1 MHRNRKLL
9 ASVLLFLTVMFALA
23 AVAADKKKKNKKS
36 KDQGAAAAVQM
47 DEQKRAIH
55 VLNRF
60 TFGPRRGE
68 VQRVEAMGID
78 NWFEQQLRPEKI
90 DDSALEARLAPFRT
104 LKMSTNELVKDF
116 PPPQV
121 IKMVENGRASIPRDP
136 QEKAI
141 YQAAIDRQEQKQAA
155 KQDAADNQ
163 NSQINAQNAAGQASD
178 NQGKRRRGGPGL
190 EDQMY
195 ASLSADSLISEPPD
209 RRFKDLMKMDPD
221 DMRAVTKSLN
231 QQERAQLVDG
241 LTPQQ
246 KETLLAMVSPQ
257 LVVQGELTQ
266 AKLLRAIYSE
276 RQLDEVMTDF
286 WMNHFNV
293 FINKGADRYMLT
305 SYERDVIRPHALGK
319 FKDLLIAT
327 AKSPAMLFY
336 LDNWQSIGPNSDQ
349 ARYGGRLPGRG
360 RLRRGPFGMIV
371 YDPPRPRAQQTA
383 QQKAKR
389 PSGLNENYAREIM
402 ELHTL
407 GVDGGYTQKDVTELA
422 KVLTGWT
429 IERPQQGGEFKF
441 DERRHEPGKKVVLGK
456 QFKEGGEGEGIKALE
471 MLAHHPSTAHFISK
485 KLAMR
490 FVSDDPPEP
499 LVQRM
504 AQTFTKSDGDIREVL
519 RTMYRSPEFWTPDT
533 YRAKVKTPLEFVVS
547 AVRASGADVQTP
559 QALSQQLQKLGMP
572 LYGMQPP
579 TGYSMKADAW
589 VNSAALL
596 NRMNFGLALAS
607 GKLPGLQWNPS
618 TTVSDNQLPSD
629 PGGALANFENA
640 LLDGDV
646 SKQTHTA
653 ILNELNDPQAAARN
667 NVPTAQGTNLR
678 LIAGLLLGSPEFQ
691 RR

>member
-1 MHRNRKLL
+1 MHKNRKPLVSLL
-9 ASVLLFLTVMFALA
+9 LLLTVMSALA
-23 AVAADKKKKNKKS
+23 LGEKKKNKKS
-36 KDQGAAAAVQM
+36 KDQISAAMQM

-60 TFGPRRGE
+60 TFGPRPGE

-78 NWFEQQLRPEKI
+78 KWFEQQLHPEKT
-90 DDSALEARLAPFRT
+90 DDSVLEARLSPFRT
-104 LKMSTNELVKDF
+104 LKMSTNELVRDF

-121 IKMVENGRASIPRDP
+121 IKMVENGRASVPRDP

-141 YQAAIDRQEQKQAA
+141 YEAALDRQRQKQEAKQQAAD
-155 KQDAADNQ
+155 
-163 NSQINAQNAAGQASD
+163 AQNAPQDASAQPSD
-178 NQGKRRRGGPGL
+178 QGTRGRRNGAKL

-195 ASLSADSLISEPPD
+195 ASLSADSLMSEPAD
-209 RRFKDLMKMDPD
+209 KRFKDLMKMGPE
-221 DMRAVTKSLN
+221 DMRAVVRSLN
-231 QQERAQLVDG
+231 QQERERLAEG
-241 LTPQQ
+241 FTPQQ
-246 KETLLAMVSPQ
+246 RETLLAMVNPQ
-257 LVVQGELTQ
+257 AVVQGELTQ

-305 SYERDVIRPHALGK
+305 SYERDVIRAHALGK
-319 FKDLLIAT
+319 FKDLLVAT

-349 ARYGGRLPGRG
+349 AVFGGQRQRPG
-360 RLRRGPFGMIV
+360 RLRRGPFGMVI
-371 YDPPRPRAQQTA
+371 YEPPPPRREQPP

-407 GVDGGYTQKDVTELA
+407 GVDGGYSQKDVTELA

-429 IERPQQGGEFKF
+429 IEKPQQGGEFKF
-441 DERRHEPGKKVVLGK
+441 DERRHEPGKKIVLGK
-456 QFKEGGEGEGIKALE
+456 EFKEDGESEGMKALD

-490 FVSDDPPEP
+490 FVSDDPPES
-499 LVQRM
+499 LVERM
-504 AQTFTKSDGDIREVL
+504 AQTFKNSDGDIREVL
-519 RTMYRSPEFWTPDT
+519 RTLYRSPEFWAPEA

-547 AVRASGADVQTP
+547 AVRASGADVETP
-559 QALSQQLQKLGMP
+559 QALNNQLQKLGMP
-572 LYGMQPP
+572 LYAMQPP

-596 NRMNFGLALAS
+596 NRMNFGLALAA
-607 GKLPGLQWNPS
+607 GKLPGIEWDPS
-618 TTVSDNQLPSD
+618 TTVKENQVPND
-629 PGGALANFENA
+629 AAGALADFESV

-646 SKQTHTA
+646 SKQTHTT
-653 ILNELNDPQAAARN
+653 ILNQLNDPQSAVRN
-667 NVPTAQGTNLR
+667 NVPAAQGANLR

>member
-1 MHRNRKLL
+1 MRENRKLL
-9 ASVLLFLTVMFALA
+9 AFLLLLLTLTSALA
-23 AVAADKKKKNKKS
+23 VVAADKKKNKKS
-36 KDQGAAAAVQM
+36 KNQANSAAMQM

-60 TFGPRRGE
+60 TFGPRPGD

-78 NWFEQQLRPEKI
+78 NWFEEQIRPEKI

-104 LKMSTNELVKDF
+104 LKMSTNELVRDF

-121 IKMVENGRASIPRDP
+121 IKAVEKGKASIPRDP

-141 YQAAIDRQEQKQAA
+141 YEAALDRQRQKQVA
-155 KQDAADNQ
+155 KQDAA
-163 NSQINAQNAAGQASD
+163 NAQNAALNGDAQPTQDAGD
-178 NQGKRRRGGPGL
+178 GRRRKGGADM
-190 EDQMY
+190 EDRMY
-195 ASLSADSLISEPPD
+195 ATLSADSLMDEPPD
-209 RRFKDLMKMDPD
+209 QRFKDLMKMGPD
-221 DMRAVTKSLN
+221 DMRAVARSLN
-231 QQERAQLVDG
+231 QQERERLVDG
-241 LTPQQ
+241 FTPQQ
-246 KETLLAMVSPQ
+246 KETLLAMVNPQ
-257 LVVQGELTQ
+257 QVVQGELTQ

-293 FINKGADRYMLT
+293 YINKGQDRYMLT
-305 SYERDVIRPHALGK
+305 AYERDVIRPHALGK
-319 FKDLLIAT
+319 FKDLLVAT

-336 LDNWQSIGPNSDQ
+336 LDNWQSIGPDSDF
-349 ARYGGRLPGRG
+349 ARFGGERQRPG

-371 YDPPRPRAQQTA
+371 YEPPRPRREQNPE
-383 QQKAKR
+383 QKKKR
-389 PSGLNENYAREIM
+389 ASGLNENYAREIM

-429 IERPQQGGEFKF
+429 LEKPQQGGEFKF
-441 DERRHEPGKKVVLGK
+441 DERRHEPGTKVVLGK
-456 QFKEGGEGEGIKALE
+456 KFKEDGESEGMKALD

-490 FVSDDPPEP
+490 FVSDDPPES
-499 LVQRM
+499 LVDRM
-504 AQTFTKSDGDIREVL
+504 AQTFMNSDGDIREVL
-519 RTMYRSPEFWTPDT
+519 RTMYQSPEFWAPQT

-547 AVRASGADVQTP
+547 AIRASGADVQTP
-559 QALSQQLQKLGMP
+559 QALNNQLQKLGMP
-572 LYGMQPP
+572 LYAMQPP

-596 NRMNFGLALAS
+596 NRMNFGLALAA
-607 GKLPGLQWNPS
+607 GKLPGIQWNPS
-618 TTVSDNQLPSD
+618 ATVSENQMPSD
-629 PGGALANFENA
+629 PTGALANFENA

-646 SKQTHTA
+646 SKQTHTT
-653 ILNELNDPQAAARN
+653 ILNQLNDPQAAARN
-667 NVPTAQGTNLR
+667 NVPAAQGTNLR

>member
-1 MHRNRKLL
+1 MFRNRKLFACLLLLL
-9 ASVLLFLTVMFALA
+9 ACVSAISLTA
-23 AVAADKKKKNKKS
+23 AEKKKKTKN
-36 KDQGAAAAVQM
+36 GASMQM

-60 TFGPRRGE
+60 TFGPRPGD
-68 VQRVEAMGID
+68 VQRLQAMGID
-78 NWFEQQLRPEKI
+78 NWFEQQLHPEKI
-90 DDSALEARLAPFRT
+90 NDSALEARLSPFRT
-104 LKMSTNELVKDF
+104 LKMSTNELVRDF

-121 IKMVENGRASIPRDP
+121 VKMVENGRASIPRDP

-141 YQAAIDRQEQKQAA
+141 YEAAIERQQQKKAA
-155 KQDAADNQ
+155 KQDAGNNQ
-163 NSQINAQNAAGQASD
+163 NTAQTANDQTNDAG
-178 NQGKRRRGGPGL
+178 NGRRRRGGDL

-195 ASLSADSLISEPPD
+195 ASLNADSLMAEPPD
-209 RRFKDLMKMDPD
+209 QRFKDLMKMGPD
-221 DMRAVTKSLN
+221 DMRSVARSLN
-231 QQERAQLVDG
+231 QQERERLVDG
-241 LTPQQ
+241 FTPQQ
-246 KETLLAMVSPQ
+246 KETLVAVVNPQ

-305 SYERDVIRPHALGK
+305 AYERDVIRPHALGK

-336 LDNWQSIGPNSDQ
+336 LDNWQSIGPDSEAALN
-349 ARYGGRLPGRG
+349 GGRPAQRG
-360 RLRRGPFGMIV
+360 HFRRGPFGGVV
-371 YDPPRPRAQQTA
+371 YVPPRARPSENP
-383 QQKAKR
+383 QKKGKR
-389 PSGLNENYAREIM
+389 QSGLNENYAREIM

-429 IERPQQGGEFKF
+429 IEKPQQGGEFKF

-456 QFKEGGEGEGIKALE
+456 EFKENGESEGMKALE
-471 MLAHHPSTAHFISK
+471 MLAHHPSTARFISK

-490 FVSDDPPEP
+490 FVSDDPPES
-499 LVQRM
+499 LVERM
-504 AQTFTKSDGDIREVL
+504 AQTFLKKDGDIREVL
-519 RTMYRSPEFWTPDT
+519 LTMYHSPEFWAPDT

-559 QALSQQLQKLGMP
+559 QVLNQQLQKLGMP

-596 NRMNFGLALAS
+596 NRMNFGLALAG
-607 GKLPGLQWNPS
+607 GKLPGVQWNPLS
-618 TTVSDNQLPSD
+618 ATINNQLPAD
-629 PGGALANFENA
+629 ADGALANFETT

-646 SKQTHTA
+646 SKQTHTT
-653 ILNELNDPQAAARN
+653 ILNQLNDPQAAARN
-667 NVPTAQGTNLR
+667 NVPAAQGTNLR

>member
-1 MHRNRKLL
+1 MHKNRKLL
-9 ASVLLFLTVMFALA
+9 ASLILLLTVMSAIA
-23 AVAADKKKKNKKS
+23 VVAADKKKNKKS
-36 KDQGAAAAVQM
+36 KNQANAAVTQM
-47 DEQKRAIH
+47 DQQKRAIH

-60 TFGPRRGE
+60 TFGPRPGD

-90 DDSALEARLAPFRT
+90 DDSALDARLAPFRT
-104 LKMSTNELVKDF
+104 LKMSTNELVRDF

-121 IKMVENGRASIPRDP
+121 IKAVEKGKASIPRDP

-141 YQAAIDRQEQKQAA
+141 YEAALDRQRQKQEA
-155 KQDAADNQ
+155 KEDAA
-163 NSQINAQNAAGQASD
+163 NAQNAALNSDAQAGQDAG
-178 NQGKRRRGGPGL
+178 NGKRRRGGADM
-190 EDQMY
+190 EDRMY
-195 ASLSADSLISEPPD
+195 ASLSADSLMDEPPD
-209 RRFKDLMKMDPD
+209 QRFKDLMKMGPD
-221 DMRAVTKSLN
+221 DMRAVARSLN
-231 QQERAQLVDG
+231 QQERERLVDG
-241 LTPQQ
+241 FTPQQ
-246 KETLLAMVSPQ
+246 KETLLAMVNPQ
-257 LVVQGELTQ
+257 QVVQGELTQ

-286 WMNHFNV
+286 WMNHFNI

-305 SYERDVIRPHALGK
+305 AYERDVIRPHALGK
-319 FKDLLIAT
+319 FKDLLVAT

-336 LDNWQSIGPNSDQ
+336 LDNWQSIGPDSDF
-349 ARYGGRLPGRG
+349 ARFGGQRQRPG

-371 YDPPRPRAQQTA
+371 YDPPRPRREQNPE
-383 QQKAKR
+383 QKKKR
-389 PSGLNENYAREIM
+389 ASGLNENYAREIM

-429 IERPQQGGEFKF
+429 IDKPQQGGEFKF
-441 DERRHEPGKKVVLGK
+441 DERRHEPGTKVVLGK
-456 QFKEGGEGEGIKALE
+456 KFKEDGENEGMKALD
-471 MLAHHPSTAHFISK
+471 MLAHYPSTARFISK

-490 FVSDDPPEP
+490 FVSDDPPQS
-499 LVQRM
+499 LVDRM
-504 AQTFTKSDGDIREVL
+504 AKTFMDSDGDIREVL
-519 RTMYRSPEFWTPDT
+519 RTMYHSPEFWSPQT

-547 AVRASGADVQTP
+547 AIRASGADVQTP
-559 QALSQQLQKLGMP
+559 QALNNQLQKLGMP
-572 LYGMQPP
+572 LYAMQPP

-596 NRMNFGLALAS
+596 NRMNFGLALAA
-607 GKLPGLQWNPS
+607 GKLAGIQWNPS
-618 TTVSDNQLPSD
+618 ATLNENQMPRD
-629 PGGALANFENA
+629 PDGALANFENA

-646 SKQTHTA
+646 SKQTHTT

-667 NVPTAQGTNLR
+667 NVPAAEGTNLR

>member
-1 MHRNRKLL
+1 MHKNRKPLISLL
-9 ASVLLFLTVMFALA
+9 LLLTVMSALA
-23 AVAADKKKKNKKS
+23 LAEKKKNKKS
-36 KDQGAAAAVQM
+36 KDQISSAMQM

-60 TFGPRRGE
+60 TFGPRPGD
-68 VQRVEAMGID
+68 VQSVETMGID
-78 NWFEQQLRPEKI
+78 KWFEQQLHPEKT
-90 DDSALEARLAPFRT
+90 DDSALEARLSPFRT
-104 LKMSTNELVKDF
+104 LKMSTNELVRDF

-121 IKMVENGRASIPRDP
+121 IKMVENGRASVPRDP

-141 YQAAIDRQEQKQAA
+141 YEAALDRQRQKQEAKQQAAD
-155 KQDAADNQ
+155 
-163 NSQINAQNAAGQASD
+163 AQNAPQDANAQPSD
-178 NQGKRRRGGPGL
+178 QGRRGRRKNGNL

-195 ASLSADSLISEPPD
+195 ASLSADSLMSEPPD
-209 RRFKDLMKMDPD
+209 QRFKDLMKMGPD
-221 DMRAVTKSLN
+221 DMRGVVRSLN
-231 QQERAQLVDG
+231 QQERERLAEG
-241 LTPQQ
+241 FTPQQ
-246 KETLLAMVSPQ
+246 RETLLAMVNPQ
-257 LVVQGELTQ
+257 AVVQGELTQ

-305 SYERDVIRPHALGK
+305 SYERDVIRAHALGK
-319 FKDLLIAT
+319 FKDLLVAT

-349 ARYGGRLPGRG
+349 ARFGGQHQRPG
-360 RLRRGPFGMIV
+360 RLRRGPFGMVI
-371 YDPPRPRAQQTA
+371 YEPPPPRREQTT

-407 GVDGGYTQKDVTELA
+407 GVDGGYSQKDVTELA

-429 IERPQQGGEFKF
+429 IEKPQQGGEFKF

-456 QFKEGGEGEGIKALE
+456 EFKEGGEGEGMKALE

-490 FVSDDPPEP
+490 FVSDDPPES
-499 LVQRM
+499 LVKRM
-504 AQTFTKSDGDIREVL
+504 AQTFQDSDGDIREVL
-519 RTMYRSPEFWTPDT
+519 RTLYRSPEFWAPES

-559 QALSQQLQKLGMP
+559 QALNNQLQKLGMP
-572 LYGMQPP
+572 LYAMQPP

-596 NRMNFGLALAS
+596 NRMNFGLALAA
-607 GKLPGLQWNPS
+607 GKLPGIEWDPS
-618 TTVSDNQLPSD
+618 TTVKENQVPND
-629 PGGALANFENA
+629 AAGALADFESV

-646 SKQTHTA
+646 SKQTHTT
-653 ILNELNDPQAAARN
+653 ILNQLNDPQSAVRN
-667 NVPTAQGTNLR
+667 NVPAAQGANLR

>member
-1 MHRNRKLL
+1 
-9 ASVLLFLTVMFALA
+9 
-23 AVAADKKKKNKKS
+23 
-36 KDQGAAAAVQM
+36 
-47 DEQKRAIH
+47 
-55 VLNRF
+55 
-60 TFGPRRGE
+60 
-68 VQRVEAMGID
+68 
-78 NWFEQQLRPEKI
+78 
-90 DDSALEARLAPFRT
+90 
-104 LKMSTNELVKDF
+104 MSTNELVRDF

-121 IKMVENGRASIPRDP
+121 IKMVENGRASVPRDP

-141 YQAAIDRQEQKQAA
+141 YQAAMDRQEKKQAA
-155 KQDAADNQ
+155 KQVAADNQ
-163 NSQINAQNAAGQASD
+163 SNVQNDANNQLANAQG
-178 NQGKRRRGGPGL
+178 RRRGGRGL

-195 ASLSADSLISEPPD
+195 ASLRADSLLSEPPD
-209 RRFKDLMKMDPD
+209 QRFKDLMKMGPD
-221 DMRAVTKSLN
+221 DMRSVTKSLN
-231 QQERAQLVDG
+231 QQERAQMVDG

-305 SYERDVIRPHALGK
+305 SYERDVIRPRTLGK
-319 FKDLLIAT
+319 FKDLLVAT

-349 ARYGGRLPGRG
+349 AEYGGRLLGHG

-371 YDPPRPRAQQTA
+371 YDPPRPRPQQTA

-429 IERPQQGGEFKF
+429 IEKPQQGGEFTF
-441 DERRHEPGKKVVLGK
+441 DQRRHEPGKKFVLGK
-456 QFKEGGEGEGIKALE
+456 EFKGGGEGEGMKALE

-490 FVSDDPPEP
+490 FVSDDPPES

-504 AQTFTKSDGDIREVL
+504 AQTFMKKDGDIREVL
-519 RTMYRSPEFWTPDT
+519 RTMYRSPEFWTRET

-596 NRMNFGLALAS
+596 NRMNFGLALAA
-607 GKLPGLQWNPS
+607 GKLPGVQWNPS
-618 TTVSDNQLPSD
+618 STVSDNQLPSD
-629 PGGALANFENA
+629 PVGALANFETA

-646 SKQTHTA
+646 SKQTHNT
-653 ILNELNDPQAAARN
+653 ILNQLNDPQAAARN
-667 NVPTAQGTNLR
+667 NVPSMQGANLR

>member
-1 MHRNRKLL
+1 MHKNRKLL
-9 ASVLLFLTVMFALA
+9 ASLLLLLTLTSALA
-23 AVAADKKKKNKKS
+23 VVAADKKKNKKS
-36 KDQGAAAAVQM
+36 KNQANAAVMQM

-60 TFGPRRGE
+60 TFGPRPGD

-78 NWFEQQLRPEKI
+78 KWFEQQLRPEKI
-90 DDSALEARLAPFRT
+90 DDSALEARLTPFRT
-104 LKMSTNELVKDF
+104 LKMSTNELVRDF

-121 IKMVENGRASIPRDP
+121 IKAVEKGKASIPRDP

-141 YQAAIDRQEQKQAA
+141 YEAALDRQRQKTEA
-155 KQDAADNQ
+155 KQDAAE
-163 NSQINAQNAAGQASD
+163 AQNATLSGNAQPTPDAS
-178 NQGKRRRGGPGL
+178 NGRRRKGGADM
-190 EDQMY
+190 EDRMY
-195 ASLSADSLISEPPD
+195 ASLSADSLMAEPPD
-209 RRFKDLMKMDPD
+209 QRFKDLMKMGPE
-221 DMRAVTKSLN
+221 DMRAVARSLN
-231 QQERAQLVDG
+231 QQERERLVDG
-241 LTPQQ
+241 FTPQQ
-246 KETLLAMVSPQ
+246 KETLLAMVNPQ
-257 LVVQGELTQ
+257 VVVQGELTQ

-293 FINKGADRYMLT
+293 FINKGPDRYMLT
-305 SYERDVIRPHALGK
+305 AYERDVIRPHALGK
-319 FKDLLIAT
+319 FKDLLVAT

-336 LDNWQSIGPNSDQ
+336 LDNWQSIGPDSDF
-349 ARYGGRLPGRG
+349 ARFGEQRQRPG

-371 YDPPRPRAQQTA
+371 YDPPRPRREQNPE
-383 QQKAKR
+383 QKKKR

-429 IERPQQGGEFKF
+429 IDKPQQGGEFKF
-441 DERRHEPGKKVVLGK
+441 DERRHEPGTKVVLGK
-456 QFKEGGEGEGIKALE
+456 KFKEDAESEGMKALD
-471 MLAHHPSTAHFISK
+471 MLAHHPSTARFISK
-485 KLAMR
+485 KLAIR
-490 FVSDDPPEP
+490 FVSDDPPDS
-499 LVQRM
+499 LVDRM
-504 AQTFTKSDGDIREVL
+504 AQTFMNSDGDIREVL
-519 RTMYRSPEFWTPDT
+519 RTMYHSQEFWAPQT

-547 AVRASGADVQTP
+547 AIRASGADVETP
-559 QALSQQLQKLGMP
+559 QALNNQLQKLGMP
-572 LYGMQPP
+572 LYAMQPP

-607 GKLPGLQWNPS
+607 GKLPGVQWNPS
-618 TTVSDNQLPSD
+618 AAVNENQLPSD
-629 PGGALANFENA
+629 PMGALANFENA

-646 SKQTHTA
+646 SKQTHTT
-653 ILNELNDPQAAARN
+653 ILNQLNDPQAAARN
-667 NVPTAQGTNLR
+667 NVPAAEGTNLR

>member
-1 MHRNRKLL
+1 MHKNRKRL
-9 ASVLLFLTVMFALA
+9 ASLLLFLTLTSTLA
-23 AVAADKKKKNKKS
+23 VVAADKKKSKKS
-36 KDQGAAAAVQM
+36 KTQANAAAMQM

-60 TFGPRRGE
+60 TFGPRPGD

-78 NWFEQQLRPEKI
+78 NWFEQQLHPEKI

-104 LKMSTNELVKDF
+104 LKMSTNELVRDF

-121 IKMVENGRASIPRDP
+121 IKAVEKGKASIPRDP

-141 YQAAIDRQEQKQAA
+141 YEAALDRQHQKQEA
-155 KQDAADNQ
+155 KQDAA
-163 NSQINAQNAAGQASD
+163 NAGNAALSVDAQAGQDAGNGS
-178 NQGKRRRGGPGL
+178 RRKGGADM
-190 EDQMY
+190 EDRMY
-195 ASLSADSLISEPPD
+195 ASLSADSLIEEPPD
-209 RRFKDLMKMDPD
+209 QRFKDLMKMGPD
-221 DMRAVTKSLN
+221 DMRAVARSLN
-231 QQERAQLVDG
+231 QQERERLVDG
-241 LTPQQ
+241 FTPQQ
-246 KETLLAMVSPQ
+246 KETLLAMVNPQ
-257 LVVQGELTQ
+257 QVVQGELTQ

-286 WMNHFNV
+286 WMNHFNI

-305 SYERDVIRPHALGK
+305 AYERDVIRPHALGK
-319 FKDLLIAT
+319 FKDLLVAT

-336 LDNWQSIGPNSDQ
+336 LDNWQSIGPDSDF
-349 ARYGGRLPGRG
+349 ARFGGRQRPGRV
-360 RLRRGPFGMIV
+360 RRGPFGMIV
-371 YDPPRPRAQQTA
+371 YDPPRPRREQNPEQT
-383 QQKAKR
+383 KKR
-389 PSGLNENYAREIM
+389 ASGLNENYAREIM

-429 IERPQQGGEFKF
+429 IDKPQQGGEFKF
-441 DERRHEPGKKVVLGK
+441 DERRHEPGTKIVLGQK
-456 QFKEGGEGEGIKALE
+456 FKEDGENEGMKALD

-490 FVSDDPPEP
+490 FVSDDPPES
-499 LVQRM
+499 LVNRM
-504 AQTFTKSDGDIREVL
+504 AQTFMNSDGDIREVL
-519 RTMYRSPEFWTPDT
+519 RTMYHSPEFWAPQI

-547 AVRASGADVQTP
+547 AIRASGADVQTP
-559 QALSQQLQKLGMP
+559 QALNNQLQKLGMP
-572 LYGMQPP
+572 LYAMQPP

-596 NRMNFGLALAS
+596 NRMNFGLALAA
-607 GKLPGLQWNPS
+607 GKLPGIQWNPS
-618 TTVSDNQLPSD
+618 ATLNENEMPRD
-629 PGGALANFENA
+629 PDGALASFENT

-646 SKQTHTA
+646 SKQTHTTS
-653 ILNELNDPQAAARN
+653 LNELNDPQAAARN
-667 NVPTAQGTNLR
+667 NVPAAEGTNLR